1 MPTPE
6 EIEAQR
12 LADEAAEATRVAE
25 EARLAEEAKLAAAK
39 PPVVP
44 KPGDPP
50 IVPPEPEPAKPP
62 KAQDWRDNRIAQLT
76 SKLRA
81 TEGDLA
87 TVRSQLAQGGGE
99 TDEAFELRVQQAAQ
113 GRAQA
118 LAAEQKFND
127 DSLAVVIEARKQFPD
142 FDQKMGGFGQLV
154 DLRTPEGAMAYRQ
167 FISTALE
174 TGNAG
179 PVLYAL
185 AGDLDEA
192 ARVMGLSPTK
202 QAMEMVKLA
211 VKPPIDPLTKAP
223 KPIVPISRRTESH
236 DEIDPGDAARADQL
250 STAEWMKRRN
260 AQVAE
265 QQKDLRRGRN

>member
-1 MPTPE
+1 MTPE
-6 EIEAQR
+6 EIEAKR
-12 LADEAAEATRVAE
+12 IADEAAEAARVAE
-25 EARLAEEAKLAAAK
+25 EARLAEEAKLAA
-39 PPVVP
+39 PVP

-50 IVPPEPEPAKPP
+50 IVPLEPEAGKVP
-62 KAQDWRDNRIAQLT
+62 KAQDWRDKRIEVLT
-76 SKLRA
+76 SKLRS

-87 TVRSQLAQGGGE
+87 ITRSQLAQSGGE
-99 TDEAFELRVQQAAQ
+99 SDEAFELRVQQAAQ
-113 GRAQA
+113 QRAGA
-118 LAAEQKFND
+118 LAQEQKFND
-127 DSLAVVIEARKQFPD
+127 DSLAVVIEARKVFPD
-142 FDQKMGGFGQLV
+142 FDQKMGGFGQLL
-154 DLRTPEGAMAYRQ
+154 DLRTPEGAGAYRQ

-192 ARVMGLSPTK
+192 ARVMNLSPTK
-202 QAMEMVKLA
+202 QAIEMTRLA
-211 VKPPIDPLTKAP
+211 AKAPLDPITKAP

-265 QQKDLRRGRN
+265 QSKDQRRGRN